1 MGTGFFTI
9 LSRTV
14 KGVPLVMLSLF
25 LLSAAA
31 RAEQPDAGRKL
42 VFDIRVK
49 GNKAISSATV
59 LAKIKTKPGIP
70 FSQEVANEDI
80 RRLYALGYFTDVA
93 IDVEDYEEGIMVTII
108 VEEKP
113 VIEKIV
119 FEGSKKI
126 RPNRLKKIMQLKEG
140 DMLNF
145 SKLSEDVSGIR
156 SFYEKSGFHRVKVK
170 YELEKD
176 EELNQVTIKM
186 KIDESARIRIKRV
199 RVEGNKTVKKKN
211 ILELMQTRPAWLLRR
226 GYFDDETFE
235 NDLAKIKS
243 YYNDLGFLDV
253 SITPKFDYEEE
264 KGVMYVTVEIN
275 EGRRYFA
282 GKIFIEGNTVFTE
295 EEIREKLSLKPGD
308 PFSYT
313 KLRADIESLRAFYYH
328 KGYMNAE
335 IAVDRALEPNTQN
348 IDIIF
353 SVDAKDTVY
362 IGKINIKG
370 NTKTKDI
377 VIRRELRAYPGER
390 FDGDKI
396 RRSKERLY
404 NLGFFEDIYF
414 ETERTDKPDVNNLEV
429 SVKET
434 KTGEFAFG
442 GGYSSVDEFIGF
454 VQLSQKNFDL
464 LNVPYFTGDGQHLT
478 LKADISTVRWDAD
491 ISWTEPWIL
500 DYPLSFGFDGYH
512 RTHLRR
518 TEVGYGY
525 KEARTGGDLRFGKEF
540 LEYFNGNL
548 MYKLEHVDISDV
560 SAEASQDL
568 RDETGKNWLSS
579 LLLGVGFNNVD
590 NVFSPTRGFSAGA
603 SLENSGG
610 FLLGD
615 KNFVKG
621 YVYGSFYYSPFEKIV
636 LELKARAGL
645 SDSYGS
651 SKKVPIY
658 ERFYAGG
665 ANTIRGYKERKVGP
679 RDVSSNDPLGGESLL
694 IGNAEVTFPIYEK
707 VIKGAVFYDVG
718 NVWEKARNFASGN
731 FKQGA
736 GVGVRVK
743 TPIGPVK
750 LDWGYPLNNNHDDE
764 RQGEFYFSVSHGF

>member
-1 MGTGFFTI
+1 MGTGYFTV
-9 LSRTV
+9 LSRIA
-14 KGVPLVMLSLF
+14 KGVFLVIVPFF
-25 LLSAAA
+25 LLNTVSAPAQQTA
-31 RAEQPDAGRKL
+31 RRKL
-42 VFDIRVK
+42 VLDVRVK
-49 GNKAISSATV
+49 GNKAISSSTI
-59 LAKIKTKPGIP
+59 LSKIKIKPGSP
-70 FSQEVANEDI
+70 FSQEVINDDI

-93 IDVEDYEEGIMVTII
+93 IDAEDYEEGVMVSVI

-113 VIEKIV
+113 VIEKIT
-119 FEGSKKI
+119 FDGNKKI
-126 RPNRLKKIMQLKEG
+126 TSRRLKKIMQLKEG

-145 SKLSEDVSGIR
+145 SKLSEDISGIK
-156 SFYEKSGFHRVKVK
+156 SFYEKNGFHRVKVK
-170 YELEKD
+170 YSINKNKA
-176 EELNQVTIKM
+176 LNQVTIKV
-186 KIDESARIRIKRV
+186 KVNERARIRIKRV
-199 RVEGNKTVKKKN
+199 RVNGNKSVKKKN

-235 NDLAKIKS
+235 NDLAKVKV
-243 YYNDLGFLDV
+243 YYHDLGFLDV
-253 SITPKFDYEEE
+253 SVAPKFDYEEE
-264 KGVMYVTVEIN
+264 KGVMYITLEIK
-275 EGRRYFA
+275 EGPRYFV
-282 GKIFIEGNTVFTE
+282 GKIFIEGNIILKE
-295 EEIREKLSLKPGD
+295 EDLREKLSLKPGD

-313 KLRADIESLRAFYYH
+313 KLRADMESLRAFYYH

-335 IAVDRALEPNTQN
+335 ISVDRALEPNTQN
-348 IDIIF
+348 IDIVFTI
-353 SVDAKDTVY
+353 DAKDPVF
-362 IGKINIKG
+362 IGRINIKG
-370 NTKTKDI
+370 NTKTKDL

-454 VQLSQKNFDL
+454 IQLSQKNFDL
-464 LNVPYFTGDGQHLT
+464 LNIPYFTGDGQHLT

-500 DYPLSFGFDGYH
+500 DYPVSFGFDGYH
-512 RTHLRR
+512 RTHLRK

-525 KEARTGGDLRFGKEF
+525 KEARTGGDLRLGKEF
-540 LEYFNGNL
+540 LEYFNANL
-548 MYKLEHVDISDV
+548 MYQMEHVDISDV
-560 SAEASQDL
+560 SAEASQAL
-568 RDETGKNWLSS
+568 RDETGKNWISS
-579 LLLGVGFNNVD
+579 LLLGVGFNNID
-590 NVFSPTRGFSAGA
+590 NVFSPTRGFSAGI
-603 SLENSGG
+603 SLENAGG

-615 KNFVKG
+615 KNFLKG
-621 YVYGSFYYSPFEKIV
+621 YAYGTFYYSPFNKIV
-636 LELKARAGL
+636 LELKARGGL
-645 SDSYGS
+645 CDSYGG
-651 SKKVPIY
+651 SKSVPIY
-658 ERFYAGG
+658 EKFYAGG
-665 ANTIRGYKERKVGP
+665 ANTIRGYKERRVGP

-694 IGNAEVTFPIYEK
+694 IGNAEVSFPIYENL
-707 VIKGAVFYDVG
+707 IKGAVFYDVG
-718 NVWEKARNFASGN
+718 NVWEEVWQFGKGN

-750 LDWGYPLNNNHDDE
+750 LDWGYPLNNNHDDK

>member
-1 MGTGFFTI
+1 A
-9 LSRTV
+9 
-14 KGVPLVMLSLF
+14 K
-25 LLSAAA
+25 
-31 RAEQPDAGRKL
+31 RKL
-42 VFDIRVK
+42 VLDIRVK
-49 GNKAISSATV
+49 GNQAISSATI
-59 LAKIKTKPGIP
+59 LAKIKTKPGTP
-70 FSQEVANEDI
+70 FSQEVVNDDI
-80 RRLYALGYFTDVA
+80 KRLYALGYFTDVA
-93 IDVEDYEEGIMVTII
+93 VDVEDYKEGVMVTVI

-113 VIEKIV
+113 VIEEIV
-119 FEGSKKI
+119 FEGNKKI
-126 RPNRLKKIMQLKEG
+126 RDRRLKKIMQLKAG
-140 DMLNF
+140 DMLSF
-145 SKLSEDVSGIR
+145 SKLSEDISEIR
-156 SFYEKSGFHRVKVK
+156 SFYERSGFHRVKVK

-176 EELNQVTIKM
+176 KELNQVTINI
-186 KIDESARIRIKRV
+186 KIDERSRIRIKRV
-199 RVEGNKTVKKKN
+199 RVEGNESVKTKK

-235 NDLAKIKS
+235 NDLAKIKM
-243 YYNDLGFLDV
+243 YYQDLGFLDI
-253 SITPKFDYEEE
+253 SITPQFDYEEE
-264 KGVMYVTVEIN
+264 KGVMYITLKID
-275 EGRRYFA
+275 EGKCYYV
-282 GKIFIEGNTVFTE
+282 GKIFIEGNIVFPE

-313 KLRADIESLRAFYYH
+313 KLRQDMEGVRALYYH

-335 IAVDRALEPNTQN
+335 ISVDRVLEPKTQN
-348 IDIIF
+348 LDIIF
-353 SVDAKDTVY
+353 GIDAKDVVY

-370 NTKTKDI
+370 NTKTKDV

-414 ETERTDKPDVNNLEV
+414 ETERTDSPDVNNLEV

-454 VQLSQKNFDL
+454 VQLSQKNFDI
-464 LNVPYFTGDGQHLT
+464 LNFPYFTGDGQYLA
-478 LKADISTVRWDAD
+478 LKADLSTVRWDAD

-518 TEVGYGY
+518 TQVGYGY

-568 RDETGKNWLSS
+568 RDEAGKNWLSS
-579 LLLGVGFNNVD
+579 LMLGVNFDNRD
-590 NVFSPTRGFSAGA
+590 NVFSPTKGFNTGL
-603 SLENSGG
+603 SLENTGG

-615 KNFVKG
+615 KNFLKG
-621 YVYGSFYYSPFEKIV
+621 FAYGSFYYSPFAKIV

-645 SDSYGS
+645 CDSYGR

-665 ANTIRGYKERKVGP
+665 ANTIRGYRERKVGP

-694 IGNAEVTFPIYEK
+694 VGNVEVTFPIYEK

-718 NVWEKARNFASGN
+718 NVWEEVRDFARGN

-736 GVGVRVK
+736 GIGVRVK

-750 LDWGYPLNNNHDDE
+750 LDWGYPLSRNHDDK